1 MSKLSPTLHMVGNM
15 RLLHTSDWHL
25 GRTFHGASLIDAQRS
40 VLQEIINVTAN
51 QQVQAVLISGDI
63 YDRALPHVDAVQL
76 CNWALRE
83 LRATGAT
90 VIITSGNH
98 DSASRLGF
106 GAELLDSAG
115 VHIIADIDRMVHPV
129 LCDAGDH
136 QVAIFG
142 IPYLE
147 PRMVMERLGAA
158 KASHESVV
166 RAAIGEIDKHLA
178 AVDHG
183 EKPVVSIAMAH
194 LFAAGGIGSDS
205 ERELSTGNLDVVPME
220 LFEHF
225 DYAALGHLHGRQKVR
240 DHVRYSGSPLAY
252 SFSEVN
258 QTKGMWLIDTNAGG
272 IESVQEILLSVPKK
286 LAVLKGKL
294 PDLLSDPELEY
305 ATEAWCQITLTDAQR
320 PADAMTALRA
330 RFPDTVVLNF
340 APEGGP
346 ENSAPSTY
354 AQRMAK
360 ATSTEDVVG
369 DFMEHV
375 RERAAD
381 EAEREVISTVIRATR
396 ESQVSQ

>member
-1 MSKLSPTLHMVGNM
+1 MVGNM

-25 GRTFHGASLIDAQRS
+25 GRTFHGASLIEAQRS
-40 VLQEIINVTAN
+40 VLQEIIDITAN
-51 QQVQAVLISGDI
+51 SQVEVVLISGDI

-115 VHIIADIDRMVHPV
+115 VHIIADLDRMLTPV
-129 LCDAGDH
+129 VCDAGDH
-136 QVAIFG
+136 QVAIYG

-147 PRMVMERLGAA
+147 PRMVMERLEAT

-166 RAAIGEIDKHLA
+166 RAAIGEIDTHLA
-178 AVDHG
+178 TLREAK
-183 EKPVVSIAMAH
+183 KPVVSVAMAH
-194 LFAAGGIGSDS
+194 LFAAGGVGSDS
-205 ERELSTGNLDVVPME
+205 ERELSTGNLDVVPVE

-258 QTKGMWLIDTNAGG
+258 QTKGLWLVETNAQG
-272 IESVQEILLSVPKK
+272 IESIQEILLAVPKK

-294 PDLLSDPELEY
+294 DELLHDPELEH
-305 ATEAWCQITLTDAQR
+305 ATEAWCQITLTDRER
-320 PADAMTALRA
+320 PADAMSALRR

-340 APEGGP
+340 APEGG
-346 ENSAPSTY
+346 EESAKPSSY

-360 ATSTEDVVG
+360 ATSTEEVVG

-396 ESQVSQ
+396 EAKASQ

>member
-40 VLQEIINVTAN
+40 VLQEIIDVTAN
-51 QQVQAVLISGDI
+51 QQVDVVLIAGDI

-76 CNWALRE
+76 CNWALSE

-90 VIITSGNH
+90 VVITSGNH

-106 GAELLDSAG
+106 GSGLLDSAG
-115 VHIIADIDRMVHPV
+115 VHIIADLDRMLSPV
-129 LCDAGDH
+129 VCDAGDH
-136 QVAIFG
+136 QVAIYG

-166 RAAIGEIDKHLA
+166 QAAIGEIDEHLA
-178 AVDHG
+178 TLHNG
-183 EKPVVSIAMAH
+183 QKPIVPVAMAH

-205 ERELSTGNLDVVPME
+205 ERELSTGNLDVVPVE

-225 DYAALGHLHGRQKVR
+225 GYAALGHLHGRQKVR

-258 QTKGMWLIDTNAGG
+258 QTKGMWLIDTTAQG
-272 IESVQEILLSVPKK
+272 IGSVQEILVSVPKK
-286 LAVLKGKL
+286 LAVLKGRL
-294 PDLLSDPELEY
+294 ADLLNDPELEY
-305 ATEAWCQITLTDAQR
+305 ATEAWCQITLTDPER
-320 PADAMTALRA
+320 PAEAMNALRT

-340 APEGGP
+340 APEGG
-346 ENSAPSTY
+346 EKASQTSSYT
-354 AQRMAK
+354 QRMAK
-360 ATSTEDVVG
+360 ATSTEEVVG
-369 DFMEHV
+369 DFLEHV

-381 EAEREVISTVIRATR
+381 EAERDVITEVIRATR
-396 ESQVSQ
+396 EAQVSQ